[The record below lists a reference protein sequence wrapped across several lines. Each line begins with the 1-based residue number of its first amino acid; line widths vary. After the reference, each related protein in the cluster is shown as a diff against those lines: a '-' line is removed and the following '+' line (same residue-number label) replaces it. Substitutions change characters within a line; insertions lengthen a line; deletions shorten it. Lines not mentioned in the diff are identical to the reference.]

1 MTAEAEDKKTTL
13 PPLLDRLIEIMN
25 DTNRMLRHAMIPAQ
39 VIHLNTAADQR
50 VYEARVEWDDG
61 HRQWVWSAIAFGGA
75 VSLANCIVTTHLLQR
90 VESVVDDVCPDTE
103 DEYRN
108 PYIQRHTV
116 TMPGHDLD
124 PATGEDIEDAEDERP
139 PLDRRLN

>member
-1 MTAEAEDKKTTL
+1 MTAEAENQRAPL
-13 PPLLDRLIEIMN
+13 PPLLDRLIEIIA
-25 DTNRMLRHAMIPAQ
+25 DTNRMLRQAMIPAQ

-61 HRQWVWSAIAFGGA
+61 HRQWVWSAISFGGA

-90 VESVVDDVCPDTE
+90 VESVVEDVCPETE

-108 PYIQRHTV
+108 PYIQRHTA
-116 TMPGHDLD
+116 TMPGHGLD
-124 PATGEDIEDAEDERP
+124 PATGEDIEDADAGP
-139 PLDRRLN
+139 APLDRRLH